1 MSTIETQDNPRQ
13 QETEVKRE
21 ETKTNKLMKG
31 GYIV

>member
-1 MSTIETQDNPRQ
+1 MSIIETEDKPKQ
-13 QETEVKRE
+13 QEAAEKRE